1 MMKKIAILGSTGSI
15 GTQALDII
23 ERNRSYFKIEALSAH
38 NNIELLKEQID
49 KFKPRV
55 VTVVDKEKAEI
66 LKSKISSKTEILVGP
81 GGLKEIASIKNLDMV
96 LVAVVGIAG
105 LEATIAA
112 LSTGND
118 VALANKETLVA
129 GGQLV
134 MNTAKV
140 HGSSIIPVDSE
151 HSAILQCIKG
161 ARKKDIKG
169 IVLTA
174 SGGPFR
180 GYTRE
185 DLEKVTVEDALKHPN
200 WVMGQKITIDSATL
214 MNKGLELIEA
224 KWLFDLDIEQ
234 IKVVIHPE
242 SIIHSMVEFIDNSV
256 LAQLG
261 LADMRIPILYALTY
275 PERMPSPVESLD
287 LLKLKKLS
295 FEEADLETFSCL
307 KLAINAIEIGGTMP
321 VVLNAA
327 NEIAVKKFLDRK
339 IGFNEI
345 ASLVKEAMKNHKPIN
360 EPVLEDILRV
370 DQAIRKQYS

>member
-1 MMKKIAILGSTGSI
+1 MKKIAILGSTGSI

-81 GGLKEIASIKNLDMV
+81 SGLKEIASIKNLDMV

-151 HSAILQCIKG
+151 HSAILQCIQG

>member
-1 MMKKIAILGSTGSI
+1 MKKIAILGSTGSI

-151 HSAILQCIKG
+151 HSAILQCIQG

>member
-66 LKSKISSKTEILVGP
+66 LKSKISSKTQILVGP

-151 HSAILQCIKG
+151 HSAILQCIQG

>member
-1 MMKKIAILGSTGSI
+1 
-15 GTQALDII
+15 
-23 ERNRSYFKIEALSAH
+23 
-38 NNIELLKEQID
+38 
-49 KFKPRV
+49 
-55 VTVVDKEKAEI
+55 
-66 LKSKISSKTEILVGP
+66 
-81 GGLKEIASIKNLDMV
+81 
-96 LVAVVGIAG
+96 
-105 LEATIAA
+105 
-112 LSTGND
+112 
-118 VALANKETLVA
+118 
-129 GGQLV
+129 
-134 MNTAKV
+134 
-140 HGSSIIPVDSE
+140 
-151 HSAILQCIKG
+151 
-161 ARKKDIKG
+161 
-169 IVLTA
+169 
-174 SGGPFR
+174 
-180 GYTRE
+180 
-185 DLEKVTVEDALKHPN
+185 
-200 WVMGQKITIDSATL
+200 MGQKITIDSATL

>member
-1 MMKKIAILGSTGSI
+1 MKKIAILGSTGSI

-151 HSAILQCIKG
+151 HSAILQCIQG

-180 GYTRE
+180 GYTKE

>member
-1 MMKKIAILGSTGSI
+1 MKKIAILGSTGSI

-151 HSAILQCIKG
+151 HSAILQCIQG

-234 IKVVIHPE
+234 IKVLIHPE

>member
-1 MMKKIAILGSTGSI
+1 MKKIAILGSTGSI

-38 NNIELLKEQID
+38 NNIELLKEQIE

-66 LKSKISSKTEILVGP
+66 LKSKISSKTQILVGP

-151 HSAILQCIKG
+151 HSAILQCIQG

>member
-1 MMKKIAILGSTGSI
+1 MKKIAILGSTGSI

-38 NNIELLKEQID
+38 NNIELLKEQIN

-151 HSAILQCIKG
+151 HSAILQCIQG

>member
-1 MMKKIAILGSTGSI
+1 MKKIAILGSTGSI

-151 HSAILQCIKG
+151 HSAILQCIQG

-185 DLEKVTVEDALKHPN
+185 DLEKVTVEDTLKHPN

>member
-1 MMKKIAILGSTGSI
+1 
-15 GTQALDII
+15 
-23 ERNRSYFKIEALSAH
+23 
-38 NNIELLKEQID
+38 
-49 KFKPRV
+49 
-55 VTVVDKEKAEI
+55 
-66 LKSKISSKTEILVGP
+66 
-81 GGLKEIASIKNLDMV
+81 
-96 LVAVVGIAG
+96 
-105 LEATIAA
+105 
-112 LSTGND
+112 
-118 VALANKETLVA
+118 
-129 GGQLV
+129 

-151 HSAILQCIKG
+151 HSAILQCIQG

>member
-1 MMKKIAILGSTGSI
+1 MKKIAILGSTGSI

-66 LKSKISSKTEILVGP
+66 LKSKISSKTQILVGP

-151 HSAILQCIKG
+151 HSAILQCIQG

>member
-1 MMKKIAILGSTGSI
+1 MKKIAILGSTGSI

-81 GGLKEIASIKNLDMV
+81 SGLKEIASIKNLDMV

-105 LEATIAA
+105 LEATLAA

-151 HSAILQCIKG
+151 HSAILQCIQG

>member
-1 MMKKIAILGSTGSI
+1 MKKIAILGSTGSI

-151 HSAILQCIKG
+151 HSAILQCIQG

-224 KWLFDLDIEQ
+224 KWLFDLDIGQ

>member
-1 MMKKIAILGSTGSI
+1 MKKIAILGSTGSI

>member
-1 MMKKIAILGSTGSI
+1 MKKIAILGSTGSI

-151 HSAILQCIKG
+151 HSAILQCIQG

-185 DLEKVTVEDALKHPN
+185 VLEKVTVEDALKHPN

>member
-1 MMKKIAILGSTGSI
+1 MKKIAILGSTGSI

-66 LKSKISSKTEILVGP
+66 LKSKISSKTQILVGP

>member
-1 MMKKIAILGSTGSI
+1 MKKIAILGSTGSI

-81 GGLKEIASIKNLDMV
+81 SGLKEIASIKNLDMV

-151 HSAILQCIKG
+151 HSAILQCIQG

-224 KWLFDLDIEQ
+224 KWLFDVDIEQ

-370 DQAIRKQYS
+370 DQTIRKQYS

>member
-1 MMKKIAILGSTGSI
+1 MKKIAILGSTGSI

-151 HSAILQCIKG
+151 HSAILQCIQG

-360 EPVLEDILRV
+360 KPVLEDILRV

>member
-1 MMKKIAILGSTGSI
+1 MKKIAILGSTGSI

-66 LKSKISSKTEILVGP
+66 LKSKISSKTQILDGQ
-81 GGLKEIASIKNLDMV
+81 GDLKEIASIKKQDMV
-96 LVAVVGIAG
+96 LEAVVGIAG

-151 HSAILQCIKG
+151 HSAILQCIQG

>member
-1 MMKKIAILGSTGSI
+1 MKKIAILGSTGSI

-38 NNIELLKEQID
+38 NNIELLKEQIE

-151 HSAILQCIKG
+151 HSAILQCIQG

-185 DLEKVTVEDALKHPN
+185 DLEKVTVEDTLKHPN

>member
-1 MMKKIAILGSTGSI
+1 MKKIAILGSTGSI

-38 NNIELLKEQID
+38 NNIELLKEQIE

-151 HSAILQCIKG
+151 HSAILQCIQG

>member
-1 MMKKIAILGSTGSI
+1 MKKIAILGSTGSI

-118 VALANKETLVA
+118 VALANKETLIA

-151 HSAILQCIKG
+151 HSAILQCIQG

>member
-1 MMKKIAILGSTGSI
+1 MKKIAILGSTGSI

-151 HSAILQCIKG
+151 HSAILQCIQG

-360 EPVLEDILRV
+360 EPILEDILRV

>member
-1 MMKKIAILGSTGSI
+1 MKKIAILGSTGSI

-81 GGLKEIASIKNLDMV
+81 SGLKEIASIKNLDMV

-151 HSAILQCIKG
+151 HSAILQCIQG

-275 PERMPSPVESLD
+275 PKRMPSPVESLD

>member
-1 MMKKIAILGSTGSI
+1 MKKIAILGSTGSI

-151 HSAILQCIKG
+151 HSAILQCIQG

-275 PERMPSPVESLD
+275 PERMPSPVGSLD

>member
-1 MMKKIAILGSTGSI
+1 MKKIAILGSTGSI

-66 LKSKISSKTEILVGP
+66 LKSKISSKTQILVGP

-151 HSAILQCIKG
+151 HSAILQCIQG

-234 IKVVIHPE
+234 IKVLIHPE

>member
-1 MMKKIAILGSTGSI
+1 
-15 GTQALDII
+15 
-23 ERNRSYFKIEALSAH
+23 
-38 NNIELLKEQID
+38 
-49 KFKPRV
+49 
-55 VTVVDKEKAEI
+55 
-66 LKSKISSKTEILVGP
+66 
-81 GGLKEIASIKNLDMV
+81 MV

-151 HSAILQCIKG
+151 HSAILQCIQG

>member
-38 NNIELLKEQID
+38 NNIELLKEQIE

-66 LKSKISSKTEILVGP
+66 LKSKISSKTQILVGP

-151 HSAILQCIKG
+151 HSAILQCIQG

>member
-151 HSAILQCIKG
+151 HSAILQCIQG

>member
-1 MMKKIAILGSTGSI
+1 MKKIAILGSTGSI

-360 EPVLEDILRV
+360 KPVLEDILRV

>member
-1 MMKKIAILGSTGSI
+1 MKKIAILGSTGSI

-66 LKSKISSKTEILVGP
+66 LKSKISSKTQILVGP

-134 MNTAKV
+134 MSTAKV

-151 HSAILQCIKG
+151 HSAILQCIQG

>member
-1 MMKKIAILGSTGSI
+1 MKKIAILGSTGSI

-81 GGLKEIASIKNLDMV
+81 SGLKEIASIKNLDMV

-151 HSAILQCIKG
+151 HSAILQCIQG

-185 DLEKVTVEDALKHPN
+185 VLEKVTVEDALKHPN

-275 PERMPSPVESLD
+275 PKRMPSPVESLD

>member
-1 MMKKIAILGSTGSI
+1 MKKIAILGSTGSI

-66 LKSKISSKTEILVGP
+66 LKSKISSKTQILVGP

-96 LVAVVGIAG
+96 LVSVVGIAG

-151 HSAILQCIKG
+151 HSAILQCIQG

>member
-1 MMKKIAILGSTGSI
+1 MKKIAILGSTGSI

-66 LKSKISSKTEILVGP
+66 LKSKISSKTQILVGP

-118 VALANKETLVA
+118 VALANKETLVT

-151 HSAILQCIKG
+151 HSAILQCIQG

-370 DQAIRKQYS
+370 DQAIRNQYS

>member
-1 MMKKIAILGSTGSI
+1 MKKIAILGSTGSI

-151 HSAILQCIKG
+151 HSAILQCIQG

-185 DLEKVTVEDALKHPN
+185 DLEKVTVEEALKHPN

>member
-1 MMKKIAILGSTGSI
+1 MKKIAILGSTGSI

-66 LKSKISSKTEILVGP
+66 LKSKISSKTQILVGP

-151 HSAILQCIKG
+151 HSAILQCIQG

-339 IGFNEI
+339 IVFNEI

>member
-1 MMKKIAILGSTGSI
+1 MKKIAILGSTGSI

-234 IKVVIHPE
+234 IKVLIHPE

>member
-1 MMKKIAILGSTGSI
+1 MKKIAILGSTGSI

-151 HSAILQCIKG
+151 HSAILQCIQG

-234 IKVVIHPE
+234 IMVVIHPE